1 MRFSR
6 LLLAVALVSVV
17 ACAPEE
23 GAVIKKKG
31 NGFELRI
38 DGVPT
43 FIKGVGGRYHH
54 LVEFLSIYKHIRI
67 TFLFLRR
74 REQVCRGLNEHR

>member
-1 MRFSR
+1 MKFSQ

-43 FIKGVGGRYHH
+43 FVKGVGGTNR
-54 LVEFLSIYKHIRI
+54 LDVASSASANACRWRETSVSISQGESQIS
-67 TFLFLRR
+67 
-74 REQVCRGLNEHR
+74 E